1 MNPLRKRGEVDFIAL
16 SQKKQRYTLA
26 DVLAEKEESY
36 IELIEGIPKEQE
48 IPLRIHQEIRVKLG
62 AQLFACAAG
71 KPWAVYHVPLAVRLF
86 EKDGDSPEDV
96 DTLVEPDIT
105 VVCDQDK
112 LDDLGCKGAPDLV
125 MEVLSRSTQRHDRF
139 TKFKLY
145 QRAGVREYWLVDPDA
160 KSAQVF
166 LLEDGRYSAVDYGEV
181 GDHLQVKV
189 LEDCTIDL
197 SLVFPE

>member
-1 MNPLRKRGEVDFIAL
+1 MAL
-16 SQKKQRYTLA
+16 AREKQDYTLA
-26 DVLAEKEESY
+26 DVLTWEEQER
-36 IELIEGIPKEQE
+36 IELIDGYPVMMAPPARRHQKAVSE
-48 IPLRIHQEIRVKLG
+48 INRQLG
-62 AQLFACAAG
+62 NFLQG
-71 KPWAVYHVPLAVRLF
+71 KKCEVYPAPFGVRLF
-86 EKDGDSPEDV
+86 EKSGDRPEDV
-96 DTLVEPDIT
+96 YTMVEPDIT

-112 LDDLGCKGAPDLV
+112 LDDIGCKGAPDLV
-125 MEVLSRSTQRHDRF
+125 MEVLSPSTQRHDRF

-166 LLEDGRYSAVDYGEV
+166 LLEDGRYSAVDYGEA
-181 GDHLQVKV
+181 GDCLQVKV